1 MSTGLAISIGVPF
14 GSRSG
19 ESGPTVPY
27 LLDTIPMTSTESG
40 IAFSVRRLRSDYTGY
55 AMRVVRQSDLA
66 EKDIPYLPNGDLDT
80 SAISS
85 FCGTSDGRLTKWYN
99 QAPQND
105 PSYVGGDLTQSTSSL
120 RPTVYDGAT
129 QSVFTDNGI
138 PTVKFKE
145 QSANQAS
152 FMDIDTGIS
161 GIFTPTLNDSTI
173 SIVSNVIEFEDV
185 NPRLA
190 AWTTNTFNWQLY
202 AAGAGTDVVKIGRR
216 WGNTTRG
223 FGNLTNSQY
232 ESYNHRLLVNTGAF
246 GDYPDGYWN
255 GNLFTNTATGPSA
268 NTLLSAG
275 RFYLGIGYN
284 TISYY
289 EGKNTNIS
297 EFIFYWNQD
306 LTSDVANLNTNTND
320 YFNIY

>member
-19 ESGPTVPY
+19 ESGPAVPY

-80 SAISS
+80 NAISS

-120 RPTVYDGAT
+120 RPTIYDGAT

-216 WGNTTRG
+216 WANTTRG

-232 ESYNHRLLVNTGAF
+232 ESYNHRLLVNTGTF
-246 GDYPDGYWN
+246 SSNPNGYWN
-255 GNLFTNTATGPSA
+255 GNLFSNSATGPSA
-268 NTLLSAG
+268 SSLLAAG

-306 LTSDVANLNTNTND
+306 LTSDAANLNTNTND